1 MIVLYGATGYTGRLI
16 ARQLSRTEDSLV
28 VAGRDEAK
36 LRALVDDLAAEAPGA
51 EIEVRVAL
59 PDHRDSLDGL
69 VEGASAVT
77 SAAGPF
83 SQFGVSLVEACQEAG
98 VPYCD
103 TTGEPGFMLELAERF
118 GDGVAAVVPA
128 AGFDYVPHDLAAALA
143 VRALDDVHRVDTVLL
158 VRHMAPT
165 RGTILSALAAAAE
178 PMPAYVDGRWRTE
191 RVGTE
196 RSSFAFPSPT
206 GTVSATTYGG
216 GDAIQIVNHSGAT
229 TVRTWVV
236 LPGPAARVAGPFARL
251 GSALLGL
258 APVRS
263 ALESL
268 VGRAPEGPSL
278 EDRQRTVFA
287 VLAEAT
293 SKDGATAR
301 TIVTG
306 EDIYLSTAV
315 INAAVARRLAVVG
328 SGATAGSGETGGS
341 GGFRAPSEVAG
352 DPVVFAAECGLE
364 LRYLT

>member
-16 ARQLSRTEDSLV
+16 ARELARSEDSLV
-28 VAGRDEAK
+28 VAGRDEVK
-36 LRALVDDLAAEAPGA
+36 LRALAGDLAAEAPGA

-59 PDHRDSLDGL
+59 PGDRESLDGL
-69 VEGASAVT
+69 VDGASAVT

-83 SQFGVSLVEACQEAG
+83 SEFGLPLVEACHKAG

-103 TTGEPGFMLELAERF
+103 TTGEPGFMFKLAERF
-118 GDGVAAVVPA
+118 GDGVAPIVPA

-143 VRALDDVHRVDTVLL
+143 GHALEDVQRVDTVLL
-158 VRHMAPT
+158 VRHMSPT
-165 RGTILSALAAAAE
+165 RGTILSVLGAAAD
-178 PMPAYVDGRWRTE
+178 PMPVYVDGRWTTE

-196 RSSFAFPSPT
+196 RRAFDFPSPT
-206 GTVSATTYGG
+206 GTLRATTYGG
-216 GDAIQIVNHSGAT
+216 GDAIQIMNHSGAT

-258 APVRS
+258 TPVRKV
-263 ALESL
+263 LEGL
-268 VGRAPEGPSL
+268 VGRVPEGPSL
-278 EDRQRTVFA
+278 EGRQRTVFA

-293 SKDGATAR
+293 SKSGTIAR
-301 TIVTG
+301 TIVAG
-306 EDIYLSTAV
+306 QDIYLSTAV
-315 INAAVARRLAVVG
+315 VNAAVARRLAALG
-328 SGATAGSGETGGS
+328 SADGAGSGPRGL
-341 GGFRAPSEVAG
+341 GGFRAPSEIAG